1 MLRGL
6 VVFLFSFPPEC
17 SFSHLHTLPFR
28 RMDKTFLLCSNL
40 SFVSRG
46 RRRDIAGERKNQT
59 LPAYSALNG
68 SSTLHVYS
76 REIFCLPRSGI
87 SRTFCYLESL
97 NLACS
102 NDIQIL
108 ALRKNPASKP
118 VLPWV
123 LFLGFGVI
131 VGIHFTSLYLLSCGL

>member
-1 MLRGL
+1 M
-6 VVFLFSFPPEC
+6 FLFSFPPEC
-17 SFSHLHTLPFR
+17 SFSHLHTHPFR
-28 RMDKTFLLCSNL
+28 SIKPFSFAANL
-40 SFVSRG
+40 NFASRG

-59 LPAYSALNG
+59 LPAHSALNG

-87 SRTFCYLESL
+87 SRTFSYLEGL
-97 NLACS
+97 KLACS

-123 LFLGFGVI
+123 LFLGFRVI
-131 VGIHFTSLYLLSCGL
+131 FGIHFTSLYLLSCGL